1 VVVPGPG
8 PRFVEDSDIQGWFD
22 ESPDLGLLDQGIG
35 HRSMDRQHLED
46 ALGFPLHVGFC
57 LKKLMASGQPV
68 MRDRFL
74 ASISFF
80 SLAKGLFAP
89 LASMS
94 SDRMAALFHLGLPG
108 PPGTEAREA
117 LLQKFL
123 GQQNGLTLDQ
133 KIGCILG
140 DPFLGSRGGFQRDSL
155 VRLLLS
161 LELRGRRSIHDRLTQ
176 VGDVSTVFAESRP
189 NAKVSPPLTAAEV
202 LTTLQYLPTARRT
215 DQFALLRSLFRRT
228 GKMEAYFLAKLLQRK
243 AGFGFDYQGPLLSR
257 TLAETFGAEED
268 QVSHAVALT
277 DFFHVSRILGTK
289 GPEGLK
295 EVQLQP
301 LVAIRPA
308 LASGTVDQVKA
319 YPTWVERKYDGIRLM
334 LHKSTDTR
342 GSILC
347 AAYTRG
353 RRDWMELVLGL
364 RQTIELLGARSVI
377 VDGELYGLVA
387 DHEGVVRPA
396 TVYEVYGR
404 LQGEARRPIN
414 LKYAAFDIVYLNGHD
429 VTALP
434 LTVRRQHL
442 QALLAPLTGLP
453 LPVPLEM
460 AEGQLAESKDDVNR
474 LYQHFRAQGY
484 EGCITKDLDG
494 AYLLGARD
502 NTWLK
507 KKPEVTLDLVLL
519 AGIFAVT
526 EKTNVGMFGSYVIAA
541 KQTDGTFLDVGD
553 VAGVDRAKDQQ
564 IQETIMKE
572 GLITG
577 NRIER
582 TGVSGTRPGIEL
594 RPFLVAVIKFEGLLK
609 EPVTGEIKL
618 RGPKLVALRPD
629 KGPQEANT
637 LRDLEELYLRQR
649 MS

>member
-1 VVVPGPG
+1 MNGQPH
-8 PRFVEDSDIQGWFD
+8 FLEDEHVREWFA
-22 ESPDLGLLDQGIG
+22 EVPDLAHIDRGIG
-35 HRSMDRQHLED
+35 LRAMDGKHLED
-46 ALGFPLHVGFC
+46 TLGFPLHVGFC
-57 LKKLMASGQPV
+57 LRRLLARDEPV
-68 MRDRFL
+68 PRDRFL
-74 ASISFF
+74 ASIPFY
-80 SLAKGLFAP
+80 SLCKGLFVP
-89 LASMS
+89 LSGMS
-94 SDRMAALFHLGLPG
+94 ADRAAALFHVGLEG
-108 PPGTEAREA
+108 PPTTEGREQ

-123 GQQNGLTLDQ
+123 GQENGLTLDQ

-140 DPFLGSRGGFQRDSL
+140 DPFLGHRGGFQRDSL

-161 LELRGRRSIHDRLTQ
+161 IDLRGRRTVHDRLTQ
-176 VGDVSTVFAESRP
+176 VGDVSTVYAESRTH
-189 NAKVSPPLTAAEV
+189 AKESPPLTASEV
-202 LTTLQYLPTARRT
+202 LTTLQFLPSARRT

-257 TLAETFGAEED
+257 TLAETFGAEEE
-268 QVSHAVALT
+268 QVAHAVALT
-277 DFFHVSRILGTK
+277 DFFHVSRILGAK

-295 EVQLQP
+295 DVQLQP

-308 LASGTVDQVKA
+308 LASGTVDQVKS

-334 LHKSTDTR
+334 LHKSTDAR
-342 GSILC
+342 GSVLC

-364 RQTIELLGARSVI
+364 RQTIELFGARSVI

-414 LKYAAFDIVYLNGHD
+414 LKYAAFDVVYLNGHD
-429 VTALP
+429 LTSLP
-434 LTVRRQHL
+434 LTTRRQHL

-577 NRIER
+577 NRVER

-609 EPVTGEIKL
+609 EPVSGEIKL